1 MTSSPSFCLETFII
15 FSVILNKQSCAISAS
30 KNFCFANKAYQLSGT
45 NEFNDS
51 ASLKEQTR
59 RCFFKYL
66 QYSRGVETMEEK
78 KDAWSTFQR
87 NYECATGTISAPVA
101 INKGQIDKGAR
112 TLEIH

>member
-1 MTSSPSFCLETFII
+1 M
-15 FSVILNKQSCAISAS
+15 SAS
-30 KNFCFANKAYQLSGT
+30 KNFCFANKAYQPSGT

-78 KDAWSTFQR
+78 KKTLGPRFK
-87 NYECATGTISAPVA
+87 GTTNARRAQYRLLSRLI
-101 INKGQIDKGAR
+101 KGKLTRVRAR
-112 TLEIH
+112 WKFIKLKSN